1 MLKLELPGPTSLPD
15 DTVIRGRRTPEHGA
29 TCTVGGQPVGA
40 DGPLWQTSLCIA
52 SYAPHGPEWGDGGPR
67 TAQLAIALLLLV
79 ADSVDAE
86 NFHPL
91 FRDAVLA
98 GIQADDWTLTLGDLR
113 RWLGLVRIG
122 IDPGKTIR
130 ERNAAMVLATQSSTI
145 DADGTLAI
153 CVTGPEELAATTR

>member
-52 SYAPHGPEWGDGGPR
+52 SYAPHGPDWGDGGPGP
-67 TAQLAIALLLLV
+67 AQLAIALLLLV
-79 ADSVDAE
+79 ADSVEAE

-130 ERNAAMVLATQSSTI
+130 ERNAAMVLATQSSTV